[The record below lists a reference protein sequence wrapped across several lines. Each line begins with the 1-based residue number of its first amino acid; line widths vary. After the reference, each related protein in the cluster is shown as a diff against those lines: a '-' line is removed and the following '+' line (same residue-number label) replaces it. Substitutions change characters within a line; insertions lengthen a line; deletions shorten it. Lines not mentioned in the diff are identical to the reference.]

1 MLDLFSGTGSTAK
14 VFQAKGY
21 EVTTLDNNPKFQP
34 DILTD
39 IMGWNFEEAF
49 PDDYFDVVIVSPP
62 VQSTGQL

>member
-14 VFQAKGY
+14 VFRVKGY
-21 EVTTLDNNPKFQP
+21 EVKTLDNNPKFQP

-49 PDDYFDVVIVSPP
+49 PEDYFDVFIASPLA
-62 VQSTGQL
+62 QSTVQQ

>member
-14 VFQAKGY
+14 IFRAKDY

-49 PDDYFDVVIVSPP
+49 PEDFLMSSLPHP
-62 VQSTGQL
+62 LVQSTVQQ